1 MDARRRAAVFLLDRL
16 LGESGSDGE
25 EFDDDF
31 DPDFSDYYDDRS
43 RSASRTSS
51 EEDEEETRPM
61 LTTFGGYDYEFV
73 DKVSDSQTCPVC
85 LLPMKDAVQTTE
97 CGHRFCN
104 DCLHGILR
112 YVFL

>member
-43 RSASRTSS
+43 RSASSG
-51 EEDEEETRPM
+51 EDEEETRPM